1 MYPVVFSHTSHLIV
15 VIGTSESLQPIRIE
29 LATCRI
35 QLLTV
40 VFGQLCPKGV
50 DGDDEGST
58 IGLELKSNLLQ
69 IVTKGFVSKMPI
81 VLSKIYCIN
90 YIICH
95 FRVNF
100 GLVEK
105 IGSLDKSAEI
115 II

>member
-1 MYPVVFSHTSHLIV
+1 MFIALTP
-15 VIGTSESLQPIRIE
+15 
-29 LATCRI
+29 CRV
-35 QLLTV
+35 QLLSV
-40 VFGQLCPKGV
+40 VLGELGAEGV